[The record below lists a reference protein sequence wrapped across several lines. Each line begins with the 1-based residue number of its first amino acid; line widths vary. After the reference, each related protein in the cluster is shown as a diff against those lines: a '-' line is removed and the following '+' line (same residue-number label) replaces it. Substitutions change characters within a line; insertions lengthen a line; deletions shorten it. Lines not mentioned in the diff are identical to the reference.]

1 MSAQLSGWLGSRG
14 QSANPFG
21 GFSPQSKHPQA
32 TLYRCTEFAA
42 YTGWPW
48 SSDKQ
53 LANSPSR
60 AYAPPHDWYCCHF
73 IMDSSRGGFGLPCSA
88 AKEGRP
94 QVSRRC
100 PHCRKAFE
108 PSSGKQRYCG
118 RKCYRAVYE
127 VVARK
132 KIRKRK
138 KAYRAENRDRIHKL
152 QAAYYAANREALNKR
167 HAAYYVANRGEILK
181 RQAAFYV
188 ANRER
193 IAKRDAARYAAK
205 KLEKKRL
212 AQTGPAR

>member
-1 MSAQLSGWLGSRG
+1 M
-14 QSANPFG
+14 
-21 GFSPQSKHPQA
+21 
-32 TLYRCTEFAA
+32 
-42 YTGWPW
+42 
-48 SSDKQ
+48 
-53 LANSPSR
+53 
-60 AYAPPHDWYCCHF
+60 
-73 IMDSSRGGFGLPCSA
+73 
-88 AKEGRP
+88 
-94 QVSRRC
+94 SRRC

-193 IAKRDAARYAAK
+193 IAKRAAARSRADSMAS
-205 KLEKKRL
+205 RSL
-212 AQTGPAR
+212 ATSPMLSTDHP